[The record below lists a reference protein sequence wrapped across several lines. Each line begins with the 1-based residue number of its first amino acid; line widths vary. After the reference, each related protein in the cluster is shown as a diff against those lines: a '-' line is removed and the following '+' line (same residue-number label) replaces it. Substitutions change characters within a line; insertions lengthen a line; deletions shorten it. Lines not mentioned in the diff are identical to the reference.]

1 MINDAL
7 KQTIVMERVVDRKPI
22 AALVDE
28 YGVSPAS
35 ISRWTNTYLKE
46 HSLKLSDTDDLITE
60 GDFEKLRMEN
70 ERLLAENAAL
80 KVQYD
85 TLQKLLV
92 EIYKMN
98 PGQVESPI
106 PDTAQ
111 TV

>member
-46 HSLKLSDTDDLITE
+46 HSLKLSDADDLITE
-60 GDFEKLRMEN
+60 GDFEKVREEN
-70 ERLLAENAAL
+70 EKLRAENAAL

-85 TLQKLLV
+85 TLKSMLMD
-92 EIYKMN
+92 IYRMN
-98 PGQVESPI
+98 NAPEPL
-106 PDTAQ
+106 PLPEAAE
-111 TV
+111 